1 MTTNQS
7 NPMTA
12 ITKPA
17 APSPS
22 AADAF
27 GRLVN
32 LQELFFTT
40 ETKLV
45 SMQTNV
51 DKELAFWLES
61 IKADYVANKTVRDQ
75 AEAEIKALA
84 LAHPEWKDGETIK
97 TPFGTIQFRSASKLE
112 VASEERTL
120 ATLEITA
127 PEMAAKLT
135 RTETTLNREALESVP
150 DETLELLGVKRV
162 TTTSITVK
170 PARVDLGKAANPKT
184 VKTTDTTKATKGKA
198 GK

>member
-1 MTTNQS
+1 MSKTPTPTAPTPMATTN
-7 NPMTA
+7 
-12 ITKPA
+12 
-17 APSPS
+17 
-22 AADAF
+22 ADAF

-32 LQELFFTT
+32 LQELFFAT
-40 ETKLV
+40 ETKLA
-45 SMQTNV
+45 SLQT
-51 DKELAFWLES
+51 DIDTALANWLAAVKP
-61 IKADYVANKTVRDQ
+61 IYVAHKTTRDE

-84 LAHPEWKDGETIK
+84 MAHPEWKDGETIK

-112 VASEERTL
+112 VTSEERTL
-120 ATLEITA
+120 ATLELTA
-127 PEMAAKLT
+127 PEMAEKLT
-135 RTETTLNREALESVP
+135 RTETTLNREALETVP

-184 VKTTDTTKATKGKA
+184 VKTTAATKATKGKA